1 VKVVWQK
8 IQKKIPEIG
17 ASNSTN
23 NFLFSTKRIIEI
35 AFLEP
40 KLLNLRACWSADTKL
55 PHKSS
60 LIGQWLKIRPNGSL
74 PLPLIR

>member
-17 ASNSTN
+17 ASDCTN
-23 NFLFSTKRIIEI
+23 YFPFSTKRIIEK

-40 KLLNLRACWSADTKL
+40 KLLNLIACSSTLTKL
-55 PHKSS
+55 PHLSRIEIY
-60 LIGQWLKIRPNGSL
+60 LLKNIKTK
-74 PLPLIR
+74 